1 MLKLTMK
8 RPGKWEKKRQEEEEA
23 QGKKK
28 KRKSG
33 EKYGKK
39 VWQSIFQDDY
49 NKITHPTC
57 IYNVT
62 LTFLMHLQCDIDIP
76 DGVLNLGRYVT
87 PGEVMLCH

>member
-62 LTFLMHLQCDIDIP
+62 LTFLMLQ
-76 DGVLNLGRYVT
+76 DGVLNLSRYVT